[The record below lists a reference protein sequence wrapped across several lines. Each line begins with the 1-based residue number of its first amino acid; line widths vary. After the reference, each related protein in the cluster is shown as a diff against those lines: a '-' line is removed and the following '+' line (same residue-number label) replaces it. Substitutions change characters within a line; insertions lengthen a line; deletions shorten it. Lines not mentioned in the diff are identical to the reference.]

1 MEMKILNALKY
12 EVTIASSRMFSIRY
26 LKAAHAFKLTRWITA
41 YIIER
46 MLQEYSMLQ
55 FLPSLIAASA
65 VYIARKS
72 SQNCSGWSATL
83 QYYTQYDAA
92 ALQPCLAEMESI
104 FKGKTILSTVKKK
117 YSSMK
122 YGSVATNVQL
132 VFDIDEAVIAPE

>member
-1 MEMKILNALKY
+1 
-12 EVTIASSRMFSIRY
+12 
-26 LKAAHAFKLTRWITA
+26 
-41 YIIER
+41 
-46 MLQEYSMLQ
+46 MLQ

-65 VYIARKS
+65 VYIALKS
-72 SQNCSGWSATL
+72 SQKRSGWSATL

-104 FKGKTILSTVKKK
+104 FKGKTTLSTVKKK

-122 YGSVATNVQL
+122 YGGVATNVQL